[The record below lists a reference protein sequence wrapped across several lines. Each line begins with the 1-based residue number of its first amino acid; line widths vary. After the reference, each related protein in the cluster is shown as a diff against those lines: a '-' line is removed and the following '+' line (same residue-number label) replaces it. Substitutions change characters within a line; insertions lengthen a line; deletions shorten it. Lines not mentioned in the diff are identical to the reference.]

1 MSKNRTTPPRS
12 QSPAQQSKGYSRK
25 PSTPKMSAVA
35 AAKPSAIKPSG
46 TRASIAKAHANTSTQ
61 GKSTLGKS
69 TVVKPNAPKPS
80 AAKSNAAKPAVKPS
94 GSKRATS
101 KSPRRVVPPPPPGP
115 STPGLVGIGVVIG
128 LTGHIVEQANGE
140 PWWSAQ
146 EAYAAD
152 AAAAREALLGSAP
165 ASRPPESVAVV
176 APADPDIDPR
186 PPVLSALADSGPEQ
200 AQVSFLEGLSI
211 PTGLVVP
218 ADPAIQRYLHHYV
231 ETKEGKER
239 FKNWMRRGG
248 QYDRMIEGA
257 FRKHRVPIA
266 LKALVYVES
275 AFNPEAVSPVG
286 ASGMFQFMPATA
298 RAYDMIVEPGY
309 DQRFDPYTASNA
321 AAKHLADLYEETQDW
336 PLALAAYNYGLG
348 NVRARLEE
356 AGVRTFWELAAQDG
370 LLPQETR
377 QYVPRIMAIAIALS
391 NLEHYGLDKVGR
403 AATAP
408 RTTRY
413 EPPMGVP
420 LSLLARAAGTSKNE
434 LLKLN
439 PQLRNGEIPNLD
451 VAITLNVKGTWYSRI
466 QATLP
471 MLMDE
476 KVARLDLLV
485 DANFDWGKDEF
496 VGPTD
501 GGDIPVGGIPL
512 AQRIGPG
519 AQDELSTGSAS
530 ITPAPI
536 LGVGSKPAIDG
547 ANTGSGKASGS
558 DSAAANP
565 TAPPSPQVAAPGY
578 SVSPGFPPPQ
588 PSDTGAP
595 NAVASSGPIKAS
607 PILPVS
613 SAPTAKSDG
622 STDGAT
628 RAEQQSDV
636 LTEANAQ
643 ASSTDANAKR
653 GSLLPIRLSAK
664 DNARAQANAAQ
675 GFQPLGVTTAETR

>member
-1 MSKNRTTPPRS
+1 MSKTRTTPPRS
-12 QSPAQQSKGYSRK
+12 PSPGPQSKRNPSRSVTTPIK
-25 PSTPKMSAVA
+25 TAQGKTTAPSKNSATAQPPASKARA
-35 AAKPSAIKPSG
+35 AASG
-46 TRASIAKAHANTSTQ
+46 QAVTGT
-61 GKSTLGKS
+61 
-69 TVVKPNAPKPS
+69 
-80 AAKSNAAKPAVKPS
+80 AKSSAGKTNAVKPIAKPNVKAS
-94 GSKRATS
+94 PAKTGGAKATPKASNAKPNRRAV
-101 KSPRRVVPPPPPGP
+101 PPPPPPGP

-152 AAAAREALLGSAP
+152 AAAARQALLGTDP

-186 PPVLSALADSGPEQ
+186 PPVFSALADSGPEQ
-200 AQVSFLEGLSI
+200 APVSFLEGLNT

-248 QYDRMIEGA
+248 EYDRMIDGA

-286 ASGMFQFMPATA
+286 ASGMFQFMEATA
-298 RAYDMIVEPGY
+298 RAYDLTVEPEY
-309 DQRFDPYTASNA
+309 DQRFDPYAASNA

-356 AGVRTFWELAAQDG
+356 AGVRTFWELAERDD

-377 QYVPRIMAIAIALS
+377 QYVPRIMAIAVALS
-391 NLEHYGLDKVGR
+391 NLEHYGLDKVGK
-403 AATAP
+403 AASAP

-439 PQLRNGEIPNLD
+439 PQLRTGEIPNTGT
-451 VAITLNVKGTWYSRI
+451 AITLNVKGSWYSRI
-466 QATLP
+466 QSTLP

-476 KVARLDLLV
+476 SVARLDLQV

-496 VGPTD
+496 EPPAD
-501 GGDIPVGGIPL
+501 GADAPVGGFPL

-519 AQDELSTGSAS
+519 ASADLAAAQQS

-536 LGVGSKPAIDG
+536 LSVGSKTSG
-547 ANTGSGKASGS
+547 AEVTTTAPRTETPTAGDQASV
-558 DSAAANP
+558 SAAK
-565 TAPPSPQVAAPGY
+565 VEVPGH
-578 SVSPGFPPPQ
+578 SVSPGFPDQKPSNASAPP
-588 PSDTGAP
+588 A
-595 NAVASSGPIKAS
+595 AAAAGPLKAS
-607 PILPVS
+607 PILPVVN
-613 SAPTAKSDG
+613 TAG
-622 STDGAT
+622 TP
-628 RAEQQSDV
+628 RA
-636 LTEANAQ
+636 N
-643 ASSTDANAKR
+643 
-653 GSLLPIRLSAK
+653 
-664 DNARAQANAAQ
+664 QANVAQ
-675 GFQPLGVTTAETR
+675 SFVPLGVTTSETR